1 MSKTERDPLFFP
13 PSKYPEEG
21 EQPEEYSAEIDPKAQ
36 QKGLRLVSIIAL
48 VLLGFILIGIRPAW
62 LHAPWRGAAS
72 GLDGSPAQSSGD
84 SAEIS
89 EQQADRFAT
98 LPPQQQVETLLQLAL
113 RGKPG
118 APSQILQRAEAW
130 RGKISVTQ
138 GLLTQLDA
146 ALRSNDLQ
154 LRNAAVEIE
163 LAAYNLPRT
172 AATAQSLIARA
183 EADPATR
190 PASLWMMGL
199 IGSRGIA
206 VDRISESLLSSLHDP
221 RTETRIHA
229 VDALA
234 ILAAEDSVPALLEA
248 LHNDASTDVRK
259 RAAAG
264 LAHAGLLD
272 HDQRLS
278 AVPVLVRFSAEP
290 ALDPVT
296 RGLVFQILRELT
308 SENLPDDA
316 SSWQRWYAA
325 RK

>member
-130 RGKISVTQ
+130 RGKISDSLSGTFIFPGSYPDRNRTGILVACGNSPAIQMTV
-138 GLLTQLDA
+138 GY
-146 ALRSNDLQ
+146 RSIVSPGNS
-154 LRNAAVEIE
+154 RFNS
-163 LAAYNLPRT
+163 
-172 AATAQSLIARA
+172 AT
-183 EADPATR
+183 
-190 PASLWMMGL
+190 PASVTCV
-199 IGSRGIA
+199 S
-206 VDRISESLLSSLHDP
+206 
-221 RTETRIHA
+221 TR
-229 VDALA
+229 
-234 ILAAEDSVPALLEA
+234 
-248 LHNDASTDVRK
+248 
-259 RAAAG
+259 
-264 LAHAGLLD
+264 
-272 HDQRLS
+272 
-278 AVPVLVRFSAEP
+278 
-290 ALDPVT
+290 
-296 RGLVFQILRELT
+296 
-308 SENLPDDA
+308 
-316 SSWQRWYAA
+316 
-325 RK
+325 